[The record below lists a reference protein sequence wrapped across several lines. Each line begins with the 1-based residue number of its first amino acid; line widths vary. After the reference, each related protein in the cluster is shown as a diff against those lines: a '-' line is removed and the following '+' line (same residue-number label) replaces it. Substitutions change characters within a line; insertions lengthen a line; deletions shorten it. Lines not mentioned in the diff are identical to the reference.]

1 MATHGHG
8 VIQRCRSPKHRGPG
22 ARGALGWFIAII
34 FVSLVALIAIVGKI
48 RSPTN
53 QSSGPSIDYSGVPC
67 EQSGS
72 APCSGEAARRGFA
85 VIVSGSHRGI
95 EFTGNYGWME
105 RGRYRSRSVEGKTPM
120 AFEIAD
126 ASSLS
131 VFFQINGTYGDI
143 TLTVEMFKNGRLV
156 ATESTSASYGV
167 VTIASP

>member
-1 MATHGHG
+1 
-8 VIQRCRSPKHRGPG
+8 
-22 ARGALGWFIAII
+22 
-34 FVSLVALIAIVGKI
+34 
-48 RSPTN
+48 
-53 QSSGPSIDYSGVPC
+53 
-67 EQSGS
+67 
-72 APCSGEAARRGFA
+72 
-85 VIVSGSHRGI
+85 
-95 EFTGNYGWME
+95 
-105 RGRYRSRSVEGKTPM
+105 M